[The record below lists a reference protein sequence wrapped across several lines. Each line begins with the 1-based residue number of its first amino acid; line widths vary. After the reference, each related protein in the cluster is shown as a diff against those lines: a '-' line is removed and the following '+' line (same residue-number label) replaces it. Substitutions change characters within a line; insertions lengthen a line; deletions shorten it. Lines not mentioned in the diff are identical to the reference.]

1 MFATVA
7 TTTML
12 DPRSSKGRGR
22 AVSAL
27 MMSETLG
34 LLLGSAGGG
43 WLYQAA
49 GVGSPFLFEAGCM
62 VLGSVVLMSS
72 GLPPGPLRSAA
83 GLPTGARLG
92 TVLRKHG
99 VLLIALTN
107 AVLVAVQTGLLV
119 FLLPLY
125 LVNRA
130 SATPGT
136 VGMIVSLG
144 VLGRLVALAWGGGVS
159 DRADRTR
166 VLAAGLLAYGGLIAG
181 VVVLTHPIA
190 LALWSLAIGAVAG
203 FVAPQPTALI
213 GDRVPPDLHGVAIGW
228 LRTITDT
235 GQILGPLAMGALAD
249 AIDLSM
255 PFAVGAVLLIV
266 TAWLYRRRSGT
277 MPTSTTS

>member
-1 MFATVA
+1 
-7 TTTML
+7 
-12 DPRSSKGRGR
+12 
-22 AVSAL
+22 

-62 VLGSVVLMSS
+62 VLGSTVLMSS
-72 GLPPGPLRSAA
+72 VLPPGPLRSAA

-166 VLAAGLLAYGGLIAG
+166 VLATGLLAYGGLIAG